1 MKLYKVPVPTR
12 ELNMN
17 IIETKNKVR
26 WLENKKFKHFDIP
39 HKTYEKIKGDEKH
52 CIENAKSCEDIKKIV
67 SDPEQV
73 AKHSFYPFIAFN
85 IQERKV
91 SKIKALQE
99 EIRYLENKIDTTD
112 NEADKLEFKK
122 KIKRHNRKF

>member
-1 MKLYKVPVPTR
+1 MKLYKVPVPTK
-12 ELNMN
+12 ELNMS

-26 WLENKKFKHFDIP
+26 WLENKKFKHFDNP
-39 HKTYEKIKGDEKH
+39 HKTYEEIKQDNKH
-52 CIENAKSCEDIKKIV
+52 CIEHTNVCEDIKKIV
-67 SDPEQV
+67 SNSEQV

-99 EIRYLENKIDTTD
+99 EIRYLENKINTTD

-122 KIKRHNRKF
+122 